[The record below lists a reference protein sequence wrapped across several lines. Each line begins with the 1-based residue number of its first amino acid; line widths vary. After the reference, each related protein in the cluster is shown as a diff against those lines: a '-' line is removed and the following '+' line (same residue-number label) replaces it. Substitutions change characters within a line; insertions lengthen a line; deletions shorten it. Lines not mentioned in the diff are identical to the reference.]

1 MATDIICN
9 PRIPGFS
16 SLKVGQLLLGIQYPT
31 SHSYLHPYL
40 FQILSSP
47 SDSSSCTSESD
58 LESFTV
64 DEVIG
69 ELSEL
74 RLRRITTV
82 ANPLPPR
89 KKPRTTTKE
98 FIAKKK
104 RNNSFNEDIRER
116 CERMNG
122 MVLSWNVDLYFYFPI
137 STYPSLNRAREE
149 RDCVLIKFTISLLC
163 D

>member
-1 MATDIICN
+1 M
-9 PRIPGFS
+9 
-16 SLKVGQLLLGIQYPT
+16 SLEPFNETFKM
-31 SHSYLHPYL
+31 
-40 FQILSSP
+40 SSP

-64 DEVIG
+64 GEVIG

-74 RLRRITTV
+74 RRTTTV

-98 FIAKKK
+98 FIATKK

-116 CERMNG
+116 CQRMNG
-122 MVLSWNVDLYFYFPI
+122 MVLSL
-137 STYPSLNRAREE
+137 SL
-149 RDCVLIKFTISLLC
+149 IHI
-163 D
+163 

>member
-1 MATDIICN
+1 M
-9 PRIPGFS
+9 
-16 SLKVGQLLLGIQYPT
+16 SLEPFNETFKM
-31 SHSYLHPYL
+31 
-40 FQILSSP
+40 SSP

-74 RLRRITTV
+74 RRTTTV

-104 RNNSFNEDIRER
+104 RNNMIACFVFGNFELTNFGSSMDRQDILHLRALL
-116 CERMNG
+116 
-122 MVLSWNVDLYFYFPI
+122 MVSQKGINI
-137 STYPSLNRAREE
+137 
-149 RDCVLIKFTISLLC
+149 
-163 D
+163 

>member
-1 MATDIICN
+1 M
-9 PRIPGFS
+9 
-16 SLKVGQLLLGIQYPT
+16 SLEPFNKT
-31 SHSYLHPYL
+31 
-40 FQILSSP
+40 FKMSSP

-64 DEVIG
+64 DEVMG
-69 ELSEL
+69 NCLN
-74 RLRRITTV
+74 LRRTTTV
-82 ANPLPPR
+82 ANPLLPR

-116 CERMNG
+116 CQRMNG

-137 STYPSLNRAREE
+137 STYPSLNRARDE
-149 RDCVLIKFTISLLC
+149 RDCVFCLSLQFRCYVISC
-163 D
+163 SPDFMR

>member
-1 MATDIICN
+1 M
-9 PRIPGFS
+9 
-16 SLKVGQLLLGIQYPT
+16 
-31 SHSYLHPYL
+31 
-40 FQILSSP
+40 SSP

-74 RLRRITTV
+74 RRTTT
-82 ANPLPPR
+82 AAKPLPPR

-104 RNNSFNEDIRER
+104 RNNSFSEDIRER
-116 CERMNG
+116 CQRING

-149 RDCVLIKFTISLLC
+149 RDCVFCLSFQFRCYVINCSPDFMR
-163 D
+163 